1 MRKASC
7 LTSRLMTSSFAKV
20 MKHRIVQSSY
30 YLIFGWTCG
39 DTPRYLHQRPIV
51 FDFLGEMD
59 SLCILDVGCG
69 AGMCTLEIVRKG
81 SNAVALDVRID
92 FIKFLKESEPKLHV
106 VLADAH
112 YLPFKNGAF
121 DKILCSEVLEH
132 LEDDA
137 KAIDEI
143 ARCSKRGGST
153 IFSTPCDA
161 PCKWF
166 EDKVLSAENFRI
178 PFGHKRHGYSL
189 DKLVFMLKEKGL
201 IVQNHRMNMYFFTQL
216 ALYFSSL
223 TRNRLPALLV
233 TVIALFDGV
242 VKFGEP
248 YDIVIKARKA

>member
-1 MRKASC
+1 MRKASS

-20 MKHRIVQSSY
+20 MKHRIMQSSY

-51 FDFLGEMD
+51 LDFLGETN
-59 SLCILDVGCG
+59 SLFILDVGCG
-69 AGMCTLEIVRKG
+69 AGMYTLEILRRR

-106 VLADAH
+106 VLGDAQ
-112 YLPFKNGAF
+112 YLPFKNEVF
-121 DKILCSEVLEH
+121 DKMLCSEVLEH
-132 LEDDA
+132 LEDDI
-137 KAIDEI
+137 KGIKEI
-143 ARCSKRGGST
+143 ARCSKQGGST
-153 IFSTPCDA
+153 IFSAPCDA

-166 EDKVLSAENFRI
+166 RDKVLNAESFRI

-189 DKLVFMLKEKGL
+189 DEFAFMLEEEGL
-201 IVQNHRMNMYFFTQL
+201 IVQNHSTNMYFFTQL
-216 ALYFSSL
+216 ALYFSHL

-233 TVIALFDGV
+233 AMISLTDKA

-248 YDIVIKARKA
+248 YNIVITARKA